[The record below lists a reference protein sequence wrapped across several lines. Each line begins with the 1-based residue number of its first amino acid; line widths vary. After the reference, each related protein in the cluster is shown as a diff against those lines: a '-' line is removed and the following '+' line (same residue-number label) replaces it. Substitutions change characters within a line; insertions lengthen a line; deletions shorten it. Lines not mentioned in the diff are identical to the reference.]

1 MSEEANTPSEPT
13 PEERLA
19 KALADFQ
26 EKADEVI
33 KEVSKH
39 KAELIDGGEG
49 QPSVVKQLTDARDG
63 ARKLAEEIGEF
74 HASLNDPAKN
84 DGKAV
89 VVEVPEFL
97 SAIRDAKSRVEKLEA
112 DIKAYEESLL
122 GKKEGDKEIPG
133 IKQEVEGKV
142 NQIIELHS
150 KVYDKRGD
158 QASVAQAINEFI
170 TELTQKKNEFETI
183 KKEVEG
189 YEDTLFGPKNEEGQ
203 RKDGIKGQVEGYLKE
218 LSDLVTNSTAT
229 QSRLRKKSEEMLQD
243 AATAS
248 LAEDSIKQKK
258 SFVWLNALWAIALFV
273 AIGMLIKAPSM
284 DFSGGLAKQMV
295 APVEHAQVQLVA
307 DSTVAQLPTVST
319 QPNAEAMTHATPAL
333 PWYVLWLMRLP
344 FVGGAIWLGW
354 YAGKQL
360 SQNKRLRQEY
370 AHKENVA
377 KLYYSLKREIEELE
391 KDGDDARLAR
401 ILKVRVM
408 RVLVNSM
415 GHNPSTTLDSKSH
428 DDNGPMQKSYDKAF
442 DSVKGIA
449 EAIAKIK
456 VK

>member
-1 MSEEANTPSEPT
+1 MSDENPTPAPS
-13 PEERLA
+13 PEERAQALEVLHEQA
-19 KALADFQ
+19 KGL
-26 EKADEVI
+26 
-33 KEVSKH
+33 VSAIEEAKT
-39 KAELIDGGEG
+39 KVLDGKDG
-49 QPSVVKQLTDARDG
+49 QPALLQQLTDAHTN
-63 ARKLAEEIGEF
+63 AKSLSEEVGRF
-74 HASLNDPAKN
+74 HANLHDPAN
-84 DGKAV
+84 DGSKAI
-89 VVEVPEFL
+89 VEAIPETVKL
-97 SAIRDAKSRVEKLEA
+97 IEQAKERIDGLEA
-112 DIKAYEESLL
+112 DIKTYQEQLL
-122 GKKEGDKEIPG
+122 GKKEGDKDVPG
-133 IKQEVEGKV
+133 IKQDVEEKV
-142 NQIIELHS
+142 KQLTDLHS
-150 KVYDKRGD
+150 KVYDKKGD
-158 QASVAQAINEFI
+158 QVSVAQAINDFI
-170 TELTQKKNEFETI
+170 EELGKKKGEFETI

-189 YEDTLFGPKNEEGQ
+189 YEEALFGPKGEDGQ
-203 RKDGIKGQVEGYLKE
+203 RKDGIKGQVAGYVKE
-218 LSDLVTNSTAT
+218 LGDLVTSSTAT
-229 QSRLRKKSEEMLQD
+229 QERLRKKSEEMLQD

-258 SFVWLNALWAIALFV
+258 SFVWLNVLWSIALFV
-273 AIGMLIKAPSM
+273 AIGMLIKAPTM
-284 DFSGGLAKQMV
+284 DFSEGLGAHKVIAVEQEPPTV
-295 APVEHAQVQLVA
+295 KADSVDAHTATAAPRVEHKTAPQ
-307 DSTVAQLPTVST
+307 
-319 QPNAEAMTHATPAL
+319 EAPSL

-415 GHNPSTTLDSKSH
+415 GHNPSVTLDSRSH
-428 DDNGPMQKSYDKAF
+428 EDNGPMQKSYDKAF
-442 DSVKGIA
+442 DSVKDIA